1 MIPPADLEVASE
13 RGLRFQVCRKTKS
26 GAKWNA
32 VFETQDLGV
41 AVSRA
46 QAERDYEVA
55 VFVVTDSGG
64 FQYWTSRHPEVFNS
78 DVIHV

>member
-1 MIPPADLEVASE
+1 MIPPADVAIAVE
-13 RGLRFQVCRKTKS
+13 RGLRFQVCRKAKR
-26 GAKWNA
+26 GAQWVA
-32 VFETQDLGV
+32 GFETQDLAG

-46 QAERDYEVA
+46 RTENDYEVA
-55 VFVVTDSGG
+55 VFVVTDTGG